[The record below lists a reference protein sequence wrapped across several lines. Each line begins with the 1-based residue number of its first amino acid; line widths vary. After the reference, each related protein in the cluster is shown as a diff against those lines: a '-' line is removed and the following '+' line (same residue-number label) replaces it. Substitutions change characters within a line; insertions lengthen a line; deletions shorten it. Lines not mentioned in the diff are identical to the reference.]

1 MMARAL
7 LTAVLLIC
15 PAVSAD
21 GHCSDSTTYSLYSDP
36 AECTGPDGACVCAD
50 WGWPAGTFISYCAYE
65 ATVVGIVTGTVPV
78 ADLPESWQDACDMT
92 SVSNEKVECNV
103 ATLENGNNIPV
114 PAGTAVG
121 IGDGFDA
128 ATGGFVPKEDWE
140 TIQDEC
146 GVSCGTCKRKH
157 VIESFD
163 KINDA
168 TRLPGWGFCRTED
181 AQKSNPSEHF
191 SALAQVPGSES
202 YQTKCVSNTTGYQAC
217 RPNALQPLSPV

>member
-1 MMARAL
+1 MWN
-7 LTAVLLIC
+7 
-15 PAVSAD
+15 
-21 GHCSDSTTYSLYSDP
+21 SDATMEL
-36 AECTGPDGACVCAD
+36 
-50 WGWPAGTFISYCAYE
+50 PAGGTLDGPLIFVWRNE
-65 ATVVGIVTGTVPV
+65 PTVTIGRHQNP
-78 ADLPESWQDACDMT
+78 W
-92 SVSNEKVECNV
+92 KECNV
-103 ATLENGNNIPV
+103 AKLENGENKPV